1 MDGSE
6 VCERPGFYA
15 VIPADVRYD
24 DSIPANAKLLY
35 GEISALIGREG
46 FCYATNQY
54 FAKVFRMN
62 EDTIT
67 RLITKL
73 EKAGYIHRIL
83 DRDTSGK
90 VERRRIYLNVSI
102 PDIQPPDNFAGTS
115 PENNREGTGQKA
127 GYTNPSITD
136 IGKENK
142 KEKAKGKGKSHTAL
156 TDEQVKQLC
165 IDWAGANGGDRDEK
179 NGLYFALMG
188 FYAPREKAKQEPAR
202 TPTAFNTLTGRLVR
216 FSGGSVP
223 VMIDMLERA
232 ITAGWKSVF
241 PLEGDRGAGQLMPSR
256 EDEVWL

>member
-6 VCERPGFYA
+6 TSERPGFYA
-15 VIPADVRYD
+15 VIPADIRYD

-73 EKAGYIHRIL
+73 EKAGYIHRLL
-83 DRDTSGK
+83 DRDTAGK

-102 PDIQPPDNFAGTS
+102 PDIQPPDNFAGT
-115 PENNREGTGQKA
+115 PLQNNREGTGQKA
-127 GYTNPSITD
+127 GYTNPSITN
-136 IGKENK
+136 IEKENK
-142 KEKAKGKGKSHTAL
+142 KEKAKGKSHTAL

-165 IDWAGANGGDRDEK
+165 IDWAGANGSDRDEK

-241 PLEGDRGAGQLMPSR
+241 PLEGDRGAGQQIPSR